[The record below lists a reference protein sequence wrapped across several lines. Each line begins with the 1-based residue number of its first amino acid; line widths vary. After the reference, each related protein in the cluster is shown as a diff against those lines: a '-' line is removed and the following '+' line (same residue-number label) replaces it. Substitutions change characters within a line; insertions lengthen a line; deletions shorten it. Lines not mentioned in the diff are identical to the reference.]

1 VIFLSEPFPSMLSG
15 VILRVIFRSMSDG
28 PCIINVGGGVG
39 EGKYLSIGGRGE
51 GEGEGLTGKSS
62 TFPLLLYSL
71 LVLAGY
77 F

>member
-1 VIFLSEPFPSMLSG
+1 MIFFPEPFPSQLSG

-28 PCIINVGGGVG
+28 PSIINVEEGVG
-39 EGKYLSIGGRGE
+39 EGKSLSIGGRGE
-51 GEGEGLTGKSS
+51 GEEEGLTGKSS